1 MSGVSCSV
9 SVTGAG
15 TPGGADRAGKATHD
29 DSELLLDVAEL
40 QPSAALCKCR
50 RVAHGVAG
58 VAKLN
63 Q

>member
-9 SVTGAG
+9 SVTG
-15 TPGGADRAGKATHD
+15 TPGRADRAGKATHD
-29 DSELLLDVAEL
+29 DSELLLLMAEL

-50 RVAHGVAG
+50 RVGHGVAG